1 MVPFDTLKLARDLRD
16 RGKLTAEQAEGIA
29 ASLVDAFQDN
39 VATKSDLQELRT
51 DLIARVG
58 AMDARPNKRID
69 ALDLRPSN
77 RIDALDARL
86 SGRIDALDARF
97 SGRIDALGKDLTI
110 RLGGM
115 LVVAVGAM
123 AALVKLL

>member
-16 RGKLTAEQAEGIA
+16 GGKLTAEQAEGIA

-77 RIDALDARL
+77 RIDAL
-86 SGRIDALDARF
+86 
-97 SGRIDALGKDLTI
+97 GKDLTI

-123 AALVKLL
+123 TASVKLL